1 MPRTTPVGYITATTG
16 PGVMTIS
23 STGTE
28 AGVIVDYIITLD
40 TTNYS
45 DGMPYNAT
53 LDDDDMFFRKGAVSG
68 DDEAV
73 KASDIKTYVTS

>member
-1 MPRTTPVGYITATTG
+1 
-16 PGVMTIS
+16 MTIS

-28 AGVIVDYIITLD
+28 VGVVVDYIVTLD
-40 TTNYS
+40 TVNYS
-45 DGMPYNAT
+45 DAMPYNAT

-73 KASDIKTYVTS
+73 KASDIKAYI